1 VSWNGSGT
9 YSRGYASWTN
19 DANSGLAISA
29 TKFDLEDNDFAAGIQ
44 NCLTIDGQNKPNAT
58 LTWAQAL
65 NLTKASDAN
74 VFSLARTGGT
84 NNPSLTWAVTDAG
97 GFTQTL
103 SFGSYNLTMPSGNSG
118 FSFANAAYTF
128 GNITDAP
135 TFGFTGKGM
144 TIAVDTS
151 TRTALNLQAIA
162 AGVSALQFNNSAA
175 VELATIGTAG
185 GANQIITGT
194 AAGDFALRS
203 KSGNIFFSKDDGA
216 TISAGLTA
224 GGVWAI
230 SDNAASPTLYNAGY
244 MDCPQNLQNGNYGLL
259 LSDRGKSILHN
270 NAAGHTYTIPANGSV
285 AFPVGTT
292 IVISNTNAGGT
303 VTIAIT
309 TDTLTWAANGST
321 GSRTL
326 AANGICSI
334 HKQTS
339 TGWLISGTG
348 LT

>member
-1 VSWNGSGT
+1 MSWNGSGI
-9 YSRGYASWTN
+9 YSRGYPSWTN
-19 DANSGLAISA
+19 DANSGLPISS
-29 TKFDLEDNDFAAGIQ
+29 TKMDLEDNDFAAGIQ
-44 NCLTIDGQNKPNAT
+44 NCLTVDNQNKPTAT

-65 NLTKASDAN
+65 NLTKSSDAN
-74 VFSLARTGGT
+74 IFSLARTGGT
-84 NNPSLTWAVTDAG
+84 NNPSLTWAVTDVG

-103 SFGSYNLTMPSGNSG
+103 SFGSYNLTLPSGHSG
-118 FSFANAAYTF
+118 FSFSNTAITLGNA
-128 GNITDAP
+128 TDAP
-135 TFGFTGKGM
+135 SFGVTGSGM
-144 TIAVDTS
+144 TYNVTS
-151 TRTALNLQAIA
+151 TAQIAMTLNGVVNGQSVQA
-162 AGVSALQFNNSAA
+162 FNVNGANFGYVGA
-175 VELATIGTAG
+175 VGTAG
-185 GANQIITGT
+185 QLVAASNPGDVVLRATSANIWLT
-194 AAGDFALRS
+194 S
-203 KSGNIFFSKDDGA
+203 NSGGS
-216 TISAGLTA
+216 ISAGLTS
-224 GGVWAI
+224 GGVWEI
-230 SDNAASPTLYNAGY
+230 SDNAASSALFAAGY
-244 MDCPQNLQNGNYGLL
+244 MDCPQNLQNANYGLL

-292 IVISNTNAGGT
+292 IVISNTNAGGV

-326 AANGICSI
+326 TANGICSI